1 MKIRKYVFTKQIK
14 GQKEE
19 YFYSNVCF
27 NMFEMKDLFKKQI
40 TEGLTNTGNGVYTNE
55 KNGEV
60 WEFSDDEKIFKSDNT
75 TFRLKTIRE
84 SEKWLNTVGFT
95 PLNDDTK

>member
-1 MKIRKYVFTKQIK
+1 MKTRKYAITKQ
-14 GQKEE
+14 KEGE
-19 YFYSNVCF
+19 KEKFYCFDICF
-27 NMFEMKDLFKKQI
+27 NMFEAKKLFKEQTTKNLI
-40 TEGLTNTGNGVYTNE
+40 DIGKGVYTNE

-84 SEKWLNTVGFT
+84 SDKWL
-95 PLNDDTK
+95 